1 MTNKMQ
7 IGLEGESAAADYL
20 IGKGYQIA
28 ARNYR
33 SARAEID
40 LIVKKDNWLV
50 FVEVKTRSGSE
61 FGFPESFVDR
71 QKEQNIL
78 FAAENYMAKANWNGN
93 VRYDIISILNGVI
106 EHFED
111 AFY

>member
-1 MTNKMQ
+1 M
-7 IGLEGESAAADYL
+7 EGENAAAEYF
-20 IGKGYQIA
+20 ISKGYKVLR
-28 ARNYR
+28 RNYR
-33 SARAEID
+33 YARTEVD
-40 LIVKKDNWLV
+40 LIVEKDNWLV

-78 FAAENYMAKANWNGN
+78 FAAENYMFHTDWKGN

>member
-1 MTNKMQ
+1 M
-7 IGLEGESAAADYL
+7 GLEGEHVAAEYL
-20 IGKGYQIA
+20 LGKGYQIV

-50 FVEVKTRSGSE
+50 FVEVKTRSGSG
-61 FGFPESFVDR
+61 FGFPESFVDK

-78 FAAENYMAKANWNGN
+78 FAAENYMIQINWKGN
-93 VRYDIISILNGVI
+93 VRYDIISILNGAI